1 MNRIQSSKDIIPL
14 STCEAMEADRVVD
27 KSTKSVEWLEPLE
40 SPHFG
45 HTRGLPKVS
54 SAFWS
59 SKKIAKGNSII

>member
-27 KSTKSVEWLEPLE
+27 KSTKSVG